1 MGVKKGAS
9 NGQEIRVSGV
19 LNLDDAPWVLP
30 SPNSTATMFQDV
42 LRPDNRKRHQAPKLG
57 IFLHSVLV
65 VLFNVVGEVIDRNAV
80 MFNVFHDQFL
90 RFGKFSGGEGIRLA
104 NDGNDIDAGRE
115 ALHELNVELSEAMTR
130 RSDKVEE
137 SMDTV
142 VSESW
147 VALDA
152 RFFRQDV
159 VVLALKIANNFSKG
173 GFVVNLV
180 AEAGSIDNGQ
190 RYASPLLI
198 QLEF

>member
-1 MGVKKGAS
+1 
-9 NGQEIRVSGV
+9 
-19 LNLDDAPWVLP
+19 
-30 SPNSTATMFQDV
+30 
-42 LRPDNRKRHQAPKLG
+42 
-57 IFLHSVLV
+57 
-65 VLFNVVGEVIDRNAV
+65 
-80 MFNVFHDQFL
+80 
-90 RFGKFSGGEGIRLA
+90 
-104 NDGNDIDAGRE
+104 
-115 ALHELNVELSEAMTR
+115 MTR